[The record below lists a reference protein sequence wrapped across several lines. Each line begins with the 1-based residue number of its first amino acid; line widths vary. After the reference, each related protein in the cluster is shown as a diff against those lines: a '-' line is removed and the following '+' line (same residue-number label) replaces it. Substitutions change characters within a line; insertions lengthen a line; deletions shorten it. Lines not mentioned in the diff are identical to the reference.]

1 MILSTW
7 NLAMSSGANGTNATS
22 FGCNIGSG
30 WNSRWVVECD
40 LAVYWPLLAV
50 YSNRTPDGTS
60 CIVYLLS
67 DLYSV
72 YTHVYVYHSSGAYR
86 GLTVGSVEGVAA
98 QDHRDSRVDKYWQ
111 RHLIQDETI
120 VDESFEQSSG
130 QIYKSLS
137 TVRSMAYE
145 AYKKF
150 TQFNTFS
157 HFIALC
163 DSPYPQQRGQYAR
176 PTPTTDQ
183 YFTLFCIYWSF
194 YSSLELPQALNP
206 LPLYTRLRI
215 YIYSLAS
222 IRIHMH

>member
-1 MILSTW
+1 MSLSTW
-7 NLAMSSGANGTNATS
+7 NWGTSSGANGTNATS
-22 FGCNIGSG
+22 FGCNNGSG

-60 CIVYLLS
+60 CILYLLS

-72 YTHVYVYHSSGAYR
+72 YTHVYVYHSSGAYY
-86 GLTVGSVEGVAA
+86 GSTVGSVEWVAA

-111 RHLIQDETI
+111 HLFSTVESTLND
-120 VDESFEQSSG
+120 SFEQSSG

-150 TQFNTFS
+150 TQFNTLL
-157 HFIALC
+157 HFI
-163 DSPYPQQRGQYAR
+163 
-176 PTPTTDQ
+176 
-183 YFTLFCIYWSF
+183 TL
-194 YSSLELPQALNP
+194 P
-206 LPLYTRLRI
+206 
-215 YIYSLAS
+215 
-222 IRIHMH
+222 

>member
-1 MILSTW
+1 ML
-7 NLAMSSGANGTNATS
+7 
-22 FGCNIGSG
+22 
-30 WNSRWVVECD
+30 
-40 LAVYWPLLAV
+40 
-50 YSNRTPDGTS
+50 
-60 CIVYLLS
+60 IVYLHS

-86 GLTVGSVEGVAA
+86 GLTVGSVEWVAA

-111 RHLIQDETI
+111 HLFSTVESTVND
-120 VDESFEQSSG
+120 SFEQSSG

-163 DSPYPQQRGQYAR
+163 TSPYPTQRGQYAR
-176 PTPTTDQ
+176 PTPWTDQ

-194 YSSLELPQALNP
+194 YSSLELPQASWPWATLHTLTHIRILTLYQAAGPICLLRYKALN
-206 LPLYTRLRI
+206 THMDHRLL
-215 YIYSLAS
+215 SLAVS
-222 IRIHMH
+222 ILLAVTWYVIYVWLLTRAIGSLSGSCI